1 MQKASAESNPACLR
15 RTRSDIIGKAAIPA
29 GDSCRK
35 ELSSLELECLTHLSQ
50 GYGHG
55 FVVCDCCSNV
65 AREEECVCF
74 QDYLHAV
81 MHGEISQPQPEE
93 KPSE

>member
-1 MQKASAESNPACLR
+1 MELTFEN
-15 RTRSDIIGKAAIPA
+15 I
-29 GDSCRK
+29 RK
-35 ELSSLELECLTHLSQ
+35 LEEYGWPTA
-50 GYGHG
+50 GHG